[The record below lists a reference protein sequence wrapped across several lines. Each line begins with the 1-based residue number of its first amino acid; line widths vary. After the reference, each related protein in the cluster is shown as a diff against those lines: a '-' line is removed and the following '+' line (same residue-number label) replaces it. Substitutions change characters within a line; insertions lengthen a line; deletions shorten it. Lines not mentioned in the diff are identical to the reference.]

1 MEHEWQ
7 LPPTVDR
14 MEVNAALT
22 VLTERFD
29 ADAARL
35 VIRAFCDMPVSASS
49 FDEFRD
55 SKRTNRTITGETPE
69 FGSVGIRETVDESR
83 WEGGAEHV
91 ARVGQFKVYRMS
103 NAAHETVAFRRYWK
117 GSLAT
122 AFDIIQ
128 EQQLAFRASDKLPL
142 ALARIVWSPQSPSL
156 LVRLRVAIQYRN
168 FPALWR
174 SMKYWT
180 PRAVSMYTH
189 PSYRLS

>member
-91 ARVGQFKVYRMS
+91 ARVGQFKVYPCPTRRTRLLHSGVTGKAVSRPRSTSFRSS
-103 NAAHETVAFRRYWK
+103 NSHSALLTNSRLL
-117 GSLAT
+117 S
-122 AFDIIQ
+122 
-128 EQQLAFRASDKLPL
+128 RASFG
-142 ALARIVWSPQSPSL
+142 APSL
-156 LVRLRVAIQYRN
+156 
-168 FPALWR
+168 P
-174 SMKYWT
+174 
-180 PRAVSMYTH
+180 
-189 PSYRLS
+189 PSWCD